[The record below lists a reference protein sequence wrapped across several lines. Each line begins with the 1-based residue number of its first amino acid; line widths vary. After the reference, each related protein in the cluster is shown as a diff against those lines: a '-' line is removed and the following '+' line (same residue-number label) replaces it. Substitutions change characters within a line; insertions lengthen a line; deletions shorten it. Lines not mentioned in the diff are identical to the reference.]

1 VKIRVVPDGATRL
14 RRRLRFAVLLVPHP
28 RARSKDEISVPS
40 SPTGARTESPNPV
53 PAGADHALGPQAAGV
68 AASTGARNGLLFALL
83 ALAAFIALNR
93 HDLSKMGAVLAS
105 LPAAIAVAVVVHAV
119 QVVLTGLAWRALLP
133 RALRPSVALMI
144 RLRWYRESAASLL
157 PGGGVLGQA
166 AAARLLARHGVP
178 GEIAGATAV
187 VDMTAEAG
195 SQLVFTL
202 VGLGFLLAAHRV
214 AFTMEADAAAGVA
227 VVAIGA
233 VAIVIAQRHLPLRWL
248 EAVMARL
255 ARRWSVLRPEWVGE
269 FHRALLHL
277 HAQPRAI
284 GAALLWHGSAWLL
297 GTVEIACVLSLLGQ
311 RINLA
316 DALIIESLAQALR
329 NAGVMLPGALG
340 VQEGAVV
347 ASAAL
352 VGVPPG
358 VALTAALVRRSRDV
372 VFGLPGLV
380 AWQQSERAVAG
391 RG

>member
-1 VKIRVVPDGATRL
+1 LRL
-14 RRRLRFAVLLVPHP
+14 AILLVPHP
-28 RARSKDEISVPS
+28 RARSKDEVSVPS
-40 SPTGARTESPNPV
+40 SSTGASTETPNSVDQPP
-53 PAGADHALGPQAAGV
+53 PAAEALSPQAAAVV
-68 AASTGARNGLLFALL
+68 AGTGARNGLLFGLL
-83 ALAAFIALNR
+83 AIAAFVALNR
-93 HDLSKMGAVLAS
+93 HDLSRMGAVLAS
-105 LPAAIAVAVVVHAV
+105 MPAPIAVSVIVHAV
-119 QVVLTGLAWRALLP
+119 QVALTALAWRALVP
-133 RALRPSVALMI
+133 RVLRPPVALMV

-202 VGLGFLLAAHRV
+202 AGLGLLLAAHRV
-214 AFTMEADAAAGVA
+214 ASIMEADAAAGVV

-248 EAVMARL
+248 EARMARL
-255 ARRWSVLRPEWVGE
+255 ARRWSGLRPEWVGE

-277 HAQPRAI
+277 HAQPRAV

-297 GTVEIACVLSLLGQ
+297 GTVEIACVFTLLGQ
-311 RINLA
+311 RINLT

-358 VALTAALVRRSRDV
+358 VALTTALVRRARDII
-372 VFGLPGLV
+372 FGLPGV
-380 AWQQSERAVAG
+380 IAWQRSEMAIARTDQQHRTTTQS
-391 RG
+391 